1 MYESEDAARREAI
14 DIRNNAEAYLY
25 KIEQAYHDMG
35 KKLDRSMRSAL
46 KADISELKKRIV
58 KAKPE
63 KITPIQAGEIRQA
76 CDKLEQTAGM
86 AGINI
91 PGGL

>member
-25 KIEQAYHDMG
+25 KIEQVYHDSG
-35 KKLDRSMRSAL
+35 KKLDRNTRSLL
-46 KADISELKKRIV
+46 KADLSELKKRIV

-63 KITPIQAGEIRQA
+63 KITYQQAGEIMQA
-76 CDKLEQTAGM
+76 WDKLRQTAEM
-86 AGINI
+86 AGF
-91 PGGL
+91 GG

>member
-1 MYESEDAARREAI
+1 
-14 DIRNNAEAYLY
+14 
-25 KIEQAYHDMG
+25 
-35 KKLDRSMRSAL
+35 MRSAL

-63 KITPIQAGEIRQA
+63 KITPVQAGGIRQA
-76 CDKLEQTAGM
+76 WDKLEQTAAM

-91 PGGL
+91 